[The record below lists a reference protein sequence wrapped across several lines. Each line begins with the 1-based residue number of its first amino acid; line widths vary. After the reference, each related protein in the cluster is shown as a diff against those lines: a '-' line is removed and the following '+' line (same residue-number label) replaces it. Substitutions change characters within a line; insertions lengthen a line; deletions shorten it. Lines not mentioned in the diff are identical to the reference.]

1 MRFSILF
8 ALLAVPAIAGVACE
22 GRRTLTGPEAQ
33 RAYVQMR
40 SDSSNSV
47 LLRARTLVFVDGKRM
62 PAGTSLDQMDPKQ
75 IPRIEV
81 VKGQAA
87 VGIYGEEGRA
97 GVINIFTRA
106 GQADSSRH

>member
-1 MRFSILF
+1 MRSSMLS
-8 ALLAVPAIAGVACE
+8 ALLAVLSIAGVACE
-22 GRRTLTGPEAQ
+22 GRHTLTGPDAQ
-33 RAYVQMR
+33 RAFVQAR
-40 SDSSNSV
+40 SQDAVSASS
-47 LLRARTLVFVDGKRM
+47 ALVFVDGKRM

-75 IPRIEV
+75 ITRIEV